1 MVFLWWG
8 NWLARLVIWVE
19 NAIKPFPYLK
29 IVAILN
35 PTLLRHTLNMQCSS
49 QFIIETFQK
58 RKKESTKRID
68 VFCTRQ
74 ESCKLKNSPL
84 NTIFNKDSV
93 SLRTYTTK
101 ATVFLFFPHMLPFYY
116 SVIRFIMIP
125 WCFSLCCLPELLSL
139 ENQYLSIYILFF
151 FNSTTL

>member
-1 MVFLWWG
+1 M
-8 NWLARLVIWVE
+8 
-19 NAIKPFPYLK
+19 PFSYLK

-35 PTLLRHTLNMQCSS
+35 PILLRHTLNMQCSS

-58 RKKESTKRID
+58 RKKESTKRIG

-101 ATVFLFFPHMLPFYY
+101 ATVFLFSSPYAPLLLLCNKIHHDSLMF
-116 SVIRFIMIP
+116 FIMLFTRTS
-125 WCFSLCCLPELLSL
+125 FSRKSI
-139 ENQYLSIYILFF
+139 SIYLYSILFQ
-151 FNSTTL
+151 